1 MIRRVPS
8 KHRNAPATREK
19 DTEAFLRLGLLLVV
33 GLGLACGFVYAG
45 RQHFSALRYGYE
57 TQSLRRERDQLAEQ
71 QRRLILQREE
81 AASPV
86 KLEQAAKRLG
96 MQPLQAAQIDPLRQE
111 ANESKSEVVRS
122 KDPKAPKATKDMKDA
137 GPKRDAKPATKIIT
151 TVPSKAPLKP
161 LRKKPI

>member
-1 MIRRVPS
+1 MIRRVPA
-8 KHRNAPATREK
+8 KHRNARVAREK

-33 GLGLACGFVYAG
+33 GLGLTSGFVYAG
-45 RQHFSALRYGYE
+45 RQHFAALRYGYE
-57 TQSLRRERDQLAEQ
+57 TENLRRERDQLADQ

-111 ANESKSEVVRS
+111 ANKP
-122 KDPKAPKATKDMKDA
+122 KDNVTIQTKENA
-137 GPKRDAKPATKIIT
+137 AKPNAKSNVRVKTITK
-151 TVPSKAPLKP
+151 VPGQTPAKTSG
-161 LRKKPI
+161 KKPI